1 MLEDK
6 VAMIYGAGPIGTA
19 VARAF
24 AGAGARVHLGGRT
37 QSTLDAVAGDLRSG
51 GADVQTHVVDALDP
65 VAVRGHADRV
75 AADAGRIDICFNLI
89 GHGDVHGTPLIDM
102 DVEDF
107 ARPIESIVR
116 SNFLTAQAAAR
127 HMVRQG
133 SGLILFFGGTGEP
146 PREYLVG
153 GTLVAFDA
161 QETMRRQLAVELGPQ
176 GVRTITIVT
185 HGIPETGDPADPA
198 LAGQTLIGRAATYDD
213 VGRVA
218 VLAASDGARMM
229 SAATLNISG
238 GAVID

>member
-1 MLEDK
+1 MLEGK
-6 VAMIYGAGPIGTA
+6 VAVVYGAGAIGAA

-24 AGAGARVHLGGRT
+24 GAAGAQVHLAGRT
-37 QSTLDAVAGDLRSG
+37 QSTLASVAGELRSG
-51 GADVQTHVVDALDP
+51 GADVHTHVVDALDAA
-65 VAVRGHADRV
+65 AVRGHADRV
-75 AADAGRIDICFNLI
+75 AAEAGRIDICFNLI

-107 ARPIESIVR
+107 ARPIESMVR
-116 SNFLTAQAAAR
+116 SNFLTAQATAR

-133 SGLILFFGGTGEP
+133 SGVILFFGGTGEP
-146 PREYLVG
+146 PRDYRVG

-161 QETMRRQLAVELGPQ
+161 QETMRRQLAAELGPH
-176 GVRTITIVT
+176 GLRTITIVT
-185 HGIPETGDPADPA
+185 HGIPASGDPADPV

-218 VLAASDGARMM
+218 VFAASDGARTMT
-229 SAATLNISG
+229 AATLNISG

>member
-1 MLEDK
+1 MLEEK
-6 VAMIYGAGPIGTA
+6 VAVIYGAGPIGAA

-24 AGAGARVHLGGRT
+24 CGAGAQVHLAGRT
-37 QSTLDAVAGDLRSG
+37 QSTLDAVAGEIRSD
-51 GADVQTHVVDALDP
+51 GADVHTHVVDALDAA
-65 VAVRGHADRV
+65 AVRRHADAV
-75 AADAGRIDICFNLI
+75 AAEAGRIDISFNLI

-107 ARPIESIVR
+107 ARPIESMVR
-116 SNFLTAQAAAR
+116 SNFLTAQATAR
-127 HMVRQG
+127 HMVGQG

-146 PREYLVG
+146 PPEYRVG

-161 QETMRRQLAVELGPQ
+161 QESMRRQLAVELGPQ

-185 HGIPETGDPADPA
+185 HGIPASGDPDDPA
-198 LAGQTLIGRAATYDD
+198 LAQQTLIGRAATYDD

-218 VLAASDGARMM
+218 VFAASDGARTMT
-229 SAATLNISG
+229 AATLNISG